1 MEVKLEI
8 LFYIV
13 IAIAINVSI
22 FAVLRMIGKNR
33 PKMSYNEYLQKYGS
47 VGPYSRSDVSKFM

>member
-13 IAIAINVSI
+13 IAIAIYVGI

-33 PKMSYNEYLQKYGS
+33 PKMSYNQYLQKYGS
-47 VGPYSRSDVSKFM
+47 VGPYNSSDASKYM